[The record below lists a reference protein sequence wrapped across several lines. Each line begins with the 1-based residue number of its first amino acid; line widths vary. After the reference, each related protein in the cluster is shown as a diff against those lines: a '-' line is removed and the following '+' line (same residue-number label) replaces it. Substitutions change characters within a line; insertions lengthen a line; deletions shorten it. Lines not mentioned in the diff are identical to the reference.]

1 MNLYEALK
9 VIKEIAERYERSMQA
24 CAAAAAVE
32 RQRRKEQDDRAPSEP
47 GAG

>member
-24 CAAAAAVE
+24 IRAAAEVE
-32 RQRRKEQDDRAPSEP
+32 RKRRKDAKREADRKAP
-47 GAG
+47 G